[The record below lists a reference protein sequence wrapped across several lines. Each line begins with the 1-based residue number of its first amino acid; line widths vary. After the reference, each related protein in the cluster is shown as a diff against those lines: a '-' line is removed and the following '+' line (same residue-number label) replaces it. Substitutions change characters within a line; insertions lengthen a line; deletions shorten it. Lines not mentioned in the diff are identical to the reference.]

1 MLWQAIAKPQRQALC
16 GFAGAPTVG
25 RLVFVTASQRH
36 SQGPR
41 RRG

>member
-1 MLWQAIAKPQRQALC
+1 MLWQAIVKPQRQTLC

-25 RLVFVTASQRH
+25 RVEITASKEP

-41 RRG
+41 RRS

>member
-1 MLWQAIAKPQRQALC
+1 MLWQAIAKPRRQALR

-25 RLVFVTASQRH
+25 RVEVTASTEP

-41 RRG
+41 RRS